1 MSNGASLI
9 TNPLFIATD
18 SNGNPLAGGK
28 VYTYQV
34 GTLIPLATY
43 TDATLTVPNTNPV
56 ILDEFGSA
64 QIWLG
69 PSIYKIN
76 VTDINNV
83 QHPDYPIDN
92 ISTSPAFS
100 GEFIGNLVI
109 YNGHLG
115 TIQTTSPTVQTLP
128 GAGSGGSL
136 GATLLAGSTDNAGS
150 ILLVCGSS
158 STASGSVVRLTLHTN
173 YSTTAIMVCTYA
185 DSNASS
191 PTLYV
196 IPPTMANGYIDIA
209 MMTAPPV
216 GATYYIN
223 YIIIGY

>member
-1 MSNGASLI
+1 VNG
-9 TNPLFIATD
+9 
-18 SNGNPLAGGK
+18 
-28 VYTYQV
+28 
-34 GTLIPLATY
+34 
-43 TDATLTVPNTNPV
+43 
-56 ILDEFGSA
+56 
-64 QIWLG
+64 
-69 PSIYKIN
+69 
-76 VTDINNV
+76 V
-83 QHPDYPIDN
+83 QQANFPIDN
-92 ISTSPAFS
+92 LSTSPAFS
-100 GEFIGNLVI
+100 GDSYGDLVM
-109 YNGHLG
+109 YNGHFG
-115 TIQTTSPTVQTLP
+115 TIQTTNPTVSTLP

-158 STASGSVVRLTLHTN
+158 STASGSVVRLTFYTN

-209 MMTAPPV
+209 MMTAPTV